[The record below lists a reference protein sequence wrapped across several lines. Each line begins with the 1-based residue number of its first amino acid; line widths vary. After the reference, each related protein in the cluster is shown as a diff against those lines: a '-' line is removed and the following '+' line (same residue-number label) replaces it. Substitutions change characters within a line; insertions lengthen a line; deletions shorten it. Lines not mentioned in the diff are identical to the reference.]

1 MFELRRNAVVV
12 HPMAYC
18 KNRHNDNV
26 SEYTEP
32 EQLRKKKTAGALTHS
47 DLRFR

>member
-12 HPMAYC
+12 HPMTYC
-18 KNRHNDNV
+18 KNTRNV
-26 SEYTEP
+26 SEYT